1 MAINVLTPNIV
12 VTVDRGVSG
21 VGIDT
26 ITVDE
31 IDNIYYL
38 NVIYTNGTT
47 ELIEVPPLTEAS
59 VSAAEAAASASASAT
74 SASNAATSATNAA
87 NSATGASTSATT
99 ATTQAGI
106 ATTQASNAQGSA
118 ISATASAS
126 SATASA
132 SSATSSASSAS
143 SSATSATG
151 SATTATTQAGIAT
164 SQATTATTQAGIA
177 TTQAGISTT
186 QAGIATTKAS
196 EASASATS
204 AASLYDQFDDRYL
217 GSKTVAPTVDND
229 GNPLL
234 TGALY
239 FNSVT
244 TNMNVWD
251 GSAWYAAYISVD
263 GYAPLANP
271 AFTGV
276 VTENGSQIVV
286 QTDVGTAP
294 NKIPLNQYL
303 GSLAYQDLESVT
315 IDGGVAT
322 LDTATITSIQND
334 TAISNVEPSLML
346 NFAQVKKLDPR
357 ITYARASTATY
368 YDGVTNSKAEEN
380 LVLRSQE
387 FDVGWVKLSTTVTA
401 NTATAPDGTTTADL
415 LYPTTTGNSRIA
427 YQILTLAS
435 ATYTQSIFAKAS
447 GLNHLCIYQG
457 GGTVGAAWFN
467 LSTGAVGTVAG
478 GFSATITSVGDSW
491 YRCTVTFTGG
501 ANFSLTVG
509 GVNADNSITATTSG
523 LNGVLLWGAQTE
535 QRSAVSSYTPTTT
548 QPITRYQPTL
558 LTAPSGV
565 ARFDHNPTTT
575 ESLGLLIEEQR
586 TNLLTYSEDFSN
598 AAWGKQDVT
607 VISNTIVAPDG
618 TLTGDKLVENT
629 TNTFKDLRKSI
640 TLSAG
645 TYTSSVVAKYAGR
658 VLRLIVLNSGGG
670 YVDCDFNLE
679 NGSMGTPFILG
690 GGVTNASASIS
701 NIGNGM
707 YRCTVTATHSSSLI
721 FYLIRPVPSVGYVNS
736 GVYTGD
742 GYSGI
747 FIWGAQLE
755 AGAFPT
761 SYIPTVASQVTRS
774 ADSAVITGSNF
785 SSWYS
790 QGQGSLYTE
799 SIVRSVSPTN
809 NYAVVALLQTNGSA
823 NNRMSM
829 LQGAGLSGFPL
840 GYRLFVYANSVTQ
853 VVIDATSGMTANVP
867 EKMAAIIENNDWV
880 LVKGGNIL
888 GTSTVGRMDVPDR
901 MYIGSSG
908 IGTTSIY
915 PLNGTIK
922 KIAYFPARLSNEE
935 LQEMTS

>member
-1 MAINVLTPNIV
+1 
-12 VTVDRGVSG
+12 
-21 VGIDT
+21 
-26 ITVDE
+26 
-31 IDNIYYL
+31 
-38 NVIYTNGTT
+38 
-47 ELIEVPPLTEAS
+47 
-59 VSAAEAAASASASAT
+59 
-74 SASNAATSATNAA
+74 
-87 NSATGASTSATT
+87 
-99 ATTQAGI
+99 
-106 ATTQASNAQGSA
+106 
-118 ISATASAS
+118 
-126 SATASA
+126 
-132 SSATSSASSAS
+132 
-143 SSATSATG
+143 
-151 SATTATTQAGIAT
+151 
-164 SQATTATTQAGIA
+164 
-177 TTQAGISTT
+177 
-186 QAGIATTKAS
+186 
-196 EASASATS
+196 
-204 AASLYDQFDDRYL
+204 
-217 GSKTVAPTVDND
+217 
-229 GNPLL
+229 LL

-380 LVLRSQE
+380 LFSYSQE
-387 FDVGWVKLSTTVTA
+387 FDNGYWSKFRATVTA
-401 NTATAPDGTTTADL
+401 NATTAPDGTTTTDAL
-415 LYPTTTGNSRIA
+415 FETTDTGAHLVTRSISGDGSLETTLSVYVKPNGRDWVCFLSTNPASTAAVGAYFNLTDSGSIGTTVATNGTSVSRSITNVGGGIYRLTQTFTHNSGHTVGVGT
-427 YQILTLAS
+427 QIIVAS
-435 ATYTQSIFAKAS
+435 ADNTISYAGDVTK
-447 GLNHLCIYQG
+447 GIY
-457 GGTVGAAWFN
+457 
-467 LSTGAVGTVAG
+467 
-478 GFSATITSVGDSW
+478 I
-491 YRCTVTFTGG
+491 
-501 ANFSLTVG
+501 
-509 GVNADNSITATTSG
+509 
-523 LNGVLLWGAQTE
+523 WGAQLE

-548 QPITRYQPTL
+548 QPITLYQPTL

-586 TNLLTYSEDFSN
+586 TNLALYSEEFDDAS
-598 AAWGKQDVT
+598 WGKQDVT